1 VQAEKTLVVDLD
13 GTLVRSDMLYESFWA
28 ALSQSWVILP
38 GVIAALL
45 RGRAALKRFLAARAR
60 MDYSCLPYAAEVL
73 TLIDDWRASGG
84 RVVLVT
90 ATDQIIANGI
100 ADHLGLFDEV
110 HGSDGTTN
118 LGGAQKAAFL
128 AHRFGAQGFVYVGD
142 RGADLPVWAVA
153 AGAVTVNA
161 SPRLRARV
169 ETGDRPVEHLGNPQ
183 GAITPILKE
192 IRPHQWLKNVLVFLP
207 MALAHQF
214 SLPMLAHSMMAF
226 IGFCLVASTVYVLND
241 LLDLS
246 SDRAHPRKRM
256 RPIASGALSARR
268 ATAILPLLLLAGLG
282 VALLSGVPTLLVV
295 LGYFI
300 TTTAYSLYFKH
311 KIVADI
317 CILAG
322 FYTLRIIAG
331 SVAAG
336 TVLSVWLLAFSIFF
350 FLSLAAV
357 KRQAELVDGIAHGRY
372 SFAGRGYRAGDLP
385 IVAGMAITAG
395 YVSIMV
401 LALYINSPDV
411 QQLYQTPNVLW
422 GICLVLL
429 YWIGRIVMTAHRGKM
444 TDDPIVFATHDR
456 ASQACLV
463 LILCFAVGGVVL

>member
-1 VQAEKTLVVDLD
+1 MQAEKTLVVDLD

-28 ALSQSWVILP
+28 ALSQSWLILP

-73 TLIDDWRASGG
+73 TLIEDWRASGG

-100 ADHLGLFDEV
+100 ADHLGLFDEA

-128 AHRFGAQGFVYVGD
+128 TDRFGAQGFVYVGD

-169 ETGDRPVEHLGNPQ
+169 EAGGRPVEHLGKPQ
-183 GAITPILKE
+183 GAIAPILKE

-336 TVLSVWLLAFSIFF
+336 TVLSVWLLAFSTFF

-372 SFAGRGYRAGDLP
+372 AFAGRGYRAGDLP

-411 QQLYQTPNVLW
+411 QRLYQTPNLLW

-456 ASQACLV
+456 ASQACLL
-463 LILCFAVGGVVL
+463 LILCFTVGGVVL